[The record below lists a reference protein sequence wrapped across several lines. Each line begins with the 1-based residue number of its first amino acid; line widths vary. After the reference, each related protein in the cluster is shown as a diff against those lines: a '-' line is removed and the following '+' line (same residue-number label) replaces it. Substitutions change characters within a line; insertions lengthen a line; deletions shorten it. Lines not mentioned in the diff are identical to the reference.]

1 MLIDGTPG
9 GTLSAAD
16 RGLHYGDGVF
26 ETIAILDGRPLLWD
40 RHFHRLQSGC
50 ARLGIAC
57 PEFALLAGEA
67 DRLCGDSRRA
77 VLKIIVTRGSGG
89 RGYAPPEPQQPVRI
103 LSVHEWPDHPAA
115 HVQDGVDAPW
125 CGIRLARQP
134 ALAGLKHL
142 NRLEQVLARSEL
154 ASSGAPEGIMMDT
167 GGLAIE
173 GTMSNLFAVRGSE
186 LWTPDLSSCGVEGV
200 VRAEILAR
208 AADWSLRPVIR
219 AVTPDD
225 LVSADEA
232 FLTNSIIGIWPL
244 RSIGGRALS
253 RGPRATGIG
262 RALAA
267 AGAIVPP

>member
-9 GTLSAAD
+9 RTLSAAD

-26 ETIAILDGRPLLWD
+26 ETIAIHEGQPLLWD
-40 RHFHRLQSGC
+40 RHVRRLQSGC

-57 PEFALLAGEA
+57 PDTAQLAEEA
-67 DRLCGDSRRA
+67 DRLCRDSSRA

-89 RGYAPPEPQQPVRI
+89 RGYTPPASQQPTRI
-103 LSVHEWPDHPAA
+103 LSVHEWPSHPAA
-115 HVQDGVDAPW
+115 HVQDGIDAPW

-134 ALAGLKHL
+134 ALAGIKHL
-142 NRLEQVLARSEL
+142 NRLEQVLARGEL

-167 GGLAIE
+167 GGLVVE
-173 GTMSNLFAVRGSE
+173 GTMSNLFAVRGNE

-200 VRAEILAR
+200 VRAEVLAR
-208 AADWSLRPVIR
+208 AAECSLRPVIR
-219 AVTPDD
+219 AVAPDD
-225 LVSADEA
+225 LMSADEA
-232 FLTNSIIGIWPL
+232 FLTSSIIGIWPL

-253 RGPRATGIG
+253 RGPRAIEICQ
-262 RALAA
+262 ALAV